1 MSSIY
6 DEYNDMPVSLIDE
19 IKELTKSME
28 QNDKKKVL
36 NRVREEYK
44 KAKDHAIKN
53 GMSQEYF
60 DNHYNFLYAE
70 NKSIRGKENLYIYYT
85 YTIKDEDNK
94 EHSVNLSVFSQDEK
108 LYLESSRGFVGK
120 EIENIISKKKA
131 IEYLENSTECKKDTY
146 DTKNYENKISLLW
159 IGPTQTRDGI
169 KYEYGYSW
177 VIRGKNGTCDID
189 AETGN
194 TEYTEFVYLTD

>member
-1 MSSIY
+1 
-6 DEYNDMPVSLIDE
+6 
-19 IKELTKSME
+19 
-28 QNDKKKVL
+28 
-36 NRVREEYK
+36 
-44 KAKDHAIKN
+44 
-53 GMSQEYF
+53 MSQEYF

-85 YTIKDEDNK
+85 YTIKDED
-94 EHSVNLSVFSQDEK
+94 
-108 LYLESSRGFVGK
+108 
-120 EIENIISKKKA
+120 
-131 IEYLENSTECKKDTY
+131 LENSTECKKDTY